1 MPTMTR
7 LQGKVALVTGGSRGI
22 GRAIAERLG
31 RDGADVALT
40 YAGNR
45 DKAEAVAAT
54 IRAGG
59 VRAVALPS
67 DLREVSQTRALF
79 AAVLEQFGRLDIV
92 VNNAGI
98 SVFKPTTDIEE
109 ADYDRVMDTNA
120 RGTFFALQEAARHV
134 SDGGR
139 IISLASGATRQALPA
154 AGVYAASK
162 AAVEQFGMAL
172 AKELGPRGITVNQIG
187 PGVTDTDGLIMPAEA
202 LAHLVASTPL
212 GRLGQ
217 PADLAD
223 VVAFL
228 ASDDARWVNGQTLQV
243 NGGIL

>member
-1 MPTMTR
+1 MKR
-7 LQGKVALVTGGSRGI
+7 LQGKVALVSGGSRGI

-45 DKAEAVAAT
+45 DKAEAVATT

-59 VRAVALPS
+59 VQAQALPS

-79 AAVLEQFGRLDIV
+79 AAVLAQFGRLDIV

-98 SVFKPTTDIEE
+98 SVFKPTTEIDE

-134 SDGGR
+134 ADGGR
-139 IISLASGATRQALPA
+139 IINLASGATRQALAA

>member
-1 MPTMTR
+1 MTR
-7 LQGKVALVTGGSRGI
+7 LHGRVALISGGSRGI

-40 YAGNR
+40 YSSNR
-45 DKAEAVAAT
+45 DKAEAVAAS

-59 VRAVALPS
+59 VRALALQS
-67 DLREVSQTRALF
+67 DLSQVAQTRSLF
-79 AAVLEQFGRLDIV
+79 ATVLEHFGRLDIV
-92 VNNAGI
+92 VNNVGV
-98 SVFKPTTDIEE
+98 SVFKPTTEIEE
-109 ADYDRVMDTNA
+109 DDYDRVMGTNA

-134 SDGGR
+134 ADGGR
-139 IISLASGATRQALPA
+139 IINLASGATRQALPG

-172 AKELGPRGITVNQIG
+172 SKELGPRSITVNQIS
-187 PGVTDTDGLIMPAEA
+187 PGVTHTDGLVMPAAA
-202 LAHLVASTPL
+202 LAHLVEATPL

-228 ASDDARWVNGQTLQV
+228 ASDDARWVNGQSLQV

>member
-1 MPTMTR
+1 MTR
-7 LQGKVALVTGGSRGI
+7 LHGKVALISGGSRGI

-31 RDGADVALT
+31 RNGADVALT
-40 YAGNR
+40 YAGNQ

-59 VRAVALPS
+59 VRALALQS
-67 DLREVSQTRALF
+67 DLSQVAQTRILF
-79 AAVLEQFGRLDIV
+79 AEVLEHFGRLDIV
-92 VNNAGI
+92 VNNVGV
-98 SVFKPTTDIEE
+98 SMFKLTTEIEE
-109 ADYDRVMDTNA
+109 DDYDRVMGTNA

-134 SDGGR
+134 ADGGR
-139 IISLASGATRQALPA
+139 IINLASGATRQALPG

-172 AKELGPRGITVNQIG
+172 SKELGPRGITVNQIG
-187 PGVTDTDGLIMPAEA
+187 PGVTDTDGLVMPADA
-202 LAHLVASTPL
+202 LAHLIASTPL

-217 PADLAD
+217 PTDLAD